1 MMKNRFVLASKSPRR
16 SEMLRQLGFD
26 FDIIPSRVEENFV
39 QKETPQEHVIRL
51 AEAKALEIGNRY
63 PDRWIIA
70 ADTIVY
76 IDGNILGKPKSEEE
90 ALEMLNLLSGQEHF
104 VLSGFSVHHLGKGK
118 GDHQAVQT
126 VVRVKALTPV
136 EMNWYVN
143 TGEPFDKAGGYAIQ
157 GIGSFMIE
165 SIQGSYSNI
174 VGLPLC
180 ELIQRLI
187 SLGAITLSDTG
198 FQVLD

>member
-76 IDGNILGKPKSEEE
+76 IDGNILGKPKSEAE

-104 VLSGFSVHHLGKGK
+104 VLSGFSVHHLGKG
-118 GDHQAVQT
+118 
-126 VVRVKALTPV
+126 
-136 EMNWYVN
+136 
-143 TGEPFDKAGGYAIQ
+143 
-157 GIGSFMIE
+157 
-165 SIQGSYSNI
+165 
-174 VGLPLC
+174 
-180 ELIQRLI
+180 
-187 SLGAITLSDTG
+187 
-198 FQVLD
+198 